1 MAANKKPDKAAKT
14 DASTKVKKSDVAK
27 AIALG
32 RGIKTEIAKKLKV
45 SRQTLD
51 NYLKRWPDLVPK
63 LAEAREVI
71 IDFAEIGL
79 EKLIK
84 KGDVRAII
92 FTLETIGRD
101 RGYQKRTEI
110 TGANG
115 RPVLELSPE
124 LALLMAKLGI
134 SGSDV
139 VRSLEH
145 ELKVAAGAAS

>member
-1 MAANKKPDKAAKT
+1 MAAKDTQPKKTAKT
-14 DASTKVKKSDVAK
+14 TKVAKSTVIK
-27 AIALG
+27 AIEFG
-32 RGIKTEIAKKLKV
+32 RGIKIEIAKKLKV

-51 NYLKRWPDLVPK
+51 NYLKRWPDLVP
-63 LAEAREVI
+63 LMAQARETIV
-71 IDFAEIGL
+71 DHAEIGL

-92 FTLETIGRD
+92 FALETLGRD

-124 LALLMAKLGI
+124 LALLMSKLGI
-134 SGSDV
+134 NGSDII
-139 VRSLEH
+139 RTLET
-145 ELKVAAGAAS
+145 ELKAAAGAAR

>member
-1 MAANKKPDKAAKT
+1 MAAQVKVSKKKVDAA
-14 DASTKVKKSDVAK
+14 
-27 AIALG
+27 IFEG
-32 RGIKTEIAKKLKV
+32 RGIKTEIAKKLKI

-63 LAEAREVI
+63 LADARETI
-71 IDFAEIGL
+71 IDSAEIGL

-84 KGDVRAII
+84 RGDVRAII
-92 FTLETIGRD
+92 FTLETIGRN

-110 TGANG
+110 TGADG
-115 RPVLELSPE
+115 RPVIELSPE

-134 SGSDV
+134 SGADV
-139 VRSLEH
+139 VRSLET